1 MGVKRMSKEMIRQK
15 ILTRLTN
22 LAETKEEK
30 CKREAQ
36 LYQALLQNA
45 KWQQAQC
52 VGMIRSTYLEVATFP
67 LYQAAWQAKKTVVVP
82 KSLPKR
88 QLAFY
93 KVDENTSYI
102 KTNFGVEEPVS
113 QVFIDKQQIDLLIV
127 PGVAFKKDGYR
138 IGYGGGFY
146 DRYLADYKG
155 NTISLVFKEQLID
168 DWQPDL
174 FDIPV
179 QQIII
184 A

>member
-1 MGVKRMSKEMIRQK
+1 MGVNFMVKKEIRQA
-15 ILTRLTN
+15 ILARLAN
-22 LAETKEEK
+22 LADSPKEK
-30 CKREAQ
+30 IAREAQ
-36 LYQALLQNA
+36 LYQALLQTGV
-45 KWQQAQC
+45 WQQAQC

-93 KVDENTSYI
+93 KVNEDTQYI
-102 KTNFGVEEPVS
+102 QTKFGVEEPVS
-113 QVFIDKQQIDLLIV
+113 QVFMDKHQIDLLVV

-155 NTISLVFKEQLID
+155 HTISLVFKEQLID

-174 FDIPV
+174 FDLPV